1 MNAGNNYGFS
11 ARSLEQCRNFYLTQ
25 KQISQTISAESGVNG
40 NTSLSKRFKED
51 KAALDSQ
58 VYAYYPRLTE
68 YEISQQSAD
77 QLPRSHI
84 NLVEFDGIRMQAEL
98 WDSKPE
104 QEERS

>member
-1 MNAGNNYGFS
+1 MNAGNNYVFS
-11 ARSLEQCRNFYLTQ
+11 ARSLEQCRNFYLMQ

-51 KAALDSQ
+51 KAALDPQ
-58 VYAYYPRLTE
+58 AYAYYPRLTE

-84 NLVEFDGIRMQAEL
+84 SRVEFDGIRMQAEL
-98 WDSKPE
+98 WYSKPE
-104 QEERS
+104 QEERP